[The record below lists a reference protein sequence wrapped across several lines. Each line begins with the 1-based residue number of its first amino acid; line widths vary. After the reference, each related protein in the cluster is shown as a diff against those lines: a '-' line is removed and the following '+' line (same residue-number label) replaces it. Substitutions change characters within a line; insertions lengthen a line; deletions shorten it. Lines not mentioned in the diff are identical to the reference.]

1 MMPAAALEIQM
12 LGRSSAFSAKTNT
25 TCAKLNFAKGWES
38 TMRNPASL
46 YVNFETDI
54 GRLPPLS
61 TFHATLHLQSN
72 DSEEISCRQANITPT
87 LDPTTI
93 SAIGYTTWGVFLFV
107 FLVGVLRSVY
117 SAPVTLDEEQRSI
130 RTVLPNVGDCLQ
142 YIQFVFLTGGL
153 SLRYPG
159 FYQPVV
165 SNLNWFS
172 LFVVGPVT
180 HGVTYDKVQDGIYV
194 MNGTYGGTFGLE
206 LMTQIA
212 GAPMTM
218 DTWINM
224 VVLMVIVA
232 LGCAVVIEVVW
243 LVNRHR
249 NSDGEVSESTVGL
262 RHTFSRVLRII
273 LSYFM
278 LPLAALSFY
287 QLDHASFLPAY
298 HTSLAVALIVAM
310 MGAFIWLL
318 RQIPTHSLG
327 VLIFDSTKRYRRI
340 APTEDFR
347 RHDETFI
354 LILFVLVFVRGAA
367 IGGLQISGPA
377 QLAVLGSCELLLL
390 ASIAGFQAYS
400 TFSIGAIAATMRL
413 CSLIFMVS
421 FLPDLAG
428 HETKSAIGYL
438 LLALHTGML
447 LLGFFVPAVCD
458 LVALCKRWWKTP
470 RPDVYGLRQ
479 LRQKPAAPAG
489 PPNGGLQAWLH
500 ILGSFLLYFNT
511 WGLISSFG
519 AFQAYYASDIL
530 RDNTAFQIST
540 IGSLQNFLMVF
551 LGFIIGP
558 IFDLGYSRYLLIIG
572 SLLVLVGLILQA
584 FCQNLWQF
592 LLCQGLIIGIG
603 TGCLSTLGV
612 ALPSQWFS
620 TRLPLANGIAAN
632 GSGVGGLVLPA
643 LFRAMQPKIGFRWTV
658 LVFALISLVTLGVSL
673 LVIKTSS
680 LKTPPAR
687 RPWIDRSVFRDAPF
701 LLFLGACCLL
711 FLGMYTP
718 YVYVQSYALDNA
730 LSSPDVALYLLS
742 ILNGAS
748 IVGRI
753 VPNFIVPY
761 TGILNMICAAVF
773 VMSIA
778 AFCFAATD
786 SQGSLIAVTVVYGFF
801 AGTFFALQPTTFVR
815 LTADKSYM
823 GTRFGL
829 VGLRVV
835 RSLQD
840 HGFTVTA
847 ISRTSS
853 TATFPAGVAVRKADL
868 SSVESL
874 TAALAGQDAVVSA
887 ISTVA
892 AVVKGAQDPL
902 VDAAIAAGV
911 KRFIPSEYG
920 LNTRNLKGEIL
931 GDWLI
936 AKTEAVDYL
945 IEKAKA
951 HEGFTWTGIGTSLF
965 FDWSITRGIYGI
977 DLANKSIDIFDS
989 GNQKVSTTSLV
1000 FLAEGI
1006 AAVIKHPDE
1015 TANQYINIIEFDVT
1029 QNQLLKLFEEET
1041 GAKWTVNHKTADE
1054 VNEEGKRKLAAGG
1067 RFPFEE
1073 FLIKYH
1079 FADVP
1084 GHSIPEEG
1092 KANKV
1097 LELPQSDLR
1106 EFVKGYIKEN
1116 SK

>member
-1 MMPAAALEIQM
+1 MPAAALEIQM

-25 TCAKLNFAKGWES
+25 TCAKLNFAKGWKS

-46 YVNFETDI
+46 YVNFETNI

-72 DSEEISCRQANITPT
+72 DSEDISCRQANITPT

-130 RTVLPNVGDCLQ
+130 QTVLPNVGDCLQ
-142 YIQFVFLTGGL
+142 YIQFVFLTGGI

-165 SNLNWFS
+165 SNLNWFA

-218 DTWINM
+218 DTWTNM

-249 NSDGEVSESTVGL
+249 NSNGEVSESTVGL

-458 LVALCKRWWKTP
+458 LIALCKTWWKAP
-470 RPDVYGLRQ
+470 RPDSQ
-479 LRQKPAAPAG
+479 
-489 PPNGGLQAWLH
+489 H
-500 ILGSFLLYFNT
+500 I
-511 WGLISSFG
+511 
-519 AFQAYYASDIL
+519 ASEFINYIKSIL
-530 RDNTAFQIST
+530 S
-540 IGSLQNFLMVF
+540 
-551 LGFIIGP
+551 P
-558 IFDLGYSRYLLIIG
+558 
-572 SLLVLVGLILQA
+572 
-584 FCQNLWQF
+584 
-592 LLCQGLIIGIG
+592 
-603 TGCLSTLGV
+603 
-612 ALPSQWFS
+612 
-620 TRLPLANGIAAN
+620 
-632 GSGVGGLVLPA
+632 
-643 LFRAMQPKIGFRWTV
+643 
-658 LVFALISLVTLGVSL
+658 
-673 LVIKTSS
+673 SS
-680 LKTPPAR
+680 LTIA
-687 RPWIDRSVFRDAPF
+687 WDVHLFFR
-701 LLFLGACCLL
+701 
-711 FLGMYTP
+711 
-718 YVYVQSYALDNA
+718 
-730 LSSPDVALYLLS
+730 LLS
-742 ILNGAS
+742 KIRKHCVAS
-748 IVGRI
+748 
-753 VPNFIVPY
+753 
-761 TGILNMICAAVF
+761 F
-773 VMSIA
+773 V
-778 AFCFAATD
+778 C
-786 SQGSLIAVTVVYGFF
+786 L
-801 AGTFFALQPTTFVR
+801 PT
-815 LTADKSYM
+815 
-823 GTRFGL
+823 
-829 VGLRVV
+829 
-835 RSLQD
+835 
-840 HGFTVTA
+840 
-847 ISRTSS
+847 
-853 TATFPAGVAVRKADL
+853 
-868 SSVESL
+868 
-874 TAALAGQDAVVSA
+874 
-887 ISTVA
+887 
-892 AVVKGAQDPL
+892 
-902 VDAAIAAGV
+902 
-911 KRFIPSEYG
+911 
-920 LNTRNLKGEIL
+920 
-931 GDWLI
+931 
-936 AKTEAVDYL
+936 
-945 IEKAKA
+945 IEK
-951 HEGFTWTGIGTSLF
+951 HIR
-965 FDWSITRGIYGI
+965 IR
-977 DLANKSIDIFDS
+977 
-989 GNQKVSTTSLV
+989 
-1000 FLAEGI
+1000 
-1006 AAVIKHPDE
+1006 HPGRE
-1015 TANQYINIIEFDVT
+1015 AIHPAFRVHH
-1029 QNQLLKLFEEET
+1029 
-1041 GAKWTVNHKTADE
+1041 V
-1054 VNEEGKRKLAAGG
+1054 AG
-1067 RFPFEE
+1067 
-1073 FLIKYH
+1073 
-1079 FADVP
+1079 
-1084 GHSIPEEG
+1084 
-1092 KANKV
+1092 
-1097 LELPQSDLR
+1097 
-1106 EFVKGYIKEN
+1106 
-1116 SK
+1116 

>member
-1 MMPAAALEIQM
+1 MLARLGLVGLLASCASGAYVQWQTCDEVSSRNDLFAPTSLDAKLRQLDDGDERLSFRVGRWIEEEECEEIARMMPAAALEIQM

-25 TCAKLNFAKGWES
+25 TCAKLNFAKGWKS

-428 HETKSAIGYL
+428 HDTKSAIGYL

-458 LVALCKRWWKTP
+458 LVTLCKTWWKAP

-479 LRQKPAAPAG
+479 LRRRQVSRTNLSTMYDADSSYGLPSEHDAFGEPAAG
-489 PPNGGLQAWLH
+489 YLH
-500 ILGSFLLYFNT
+500 PTYRPDS
-511 WGLISSFG
+511 
-519 AFQAYYASDIL
+519 
-530 RDNTAFQIST
+530 
-540 IGSLQNFLMVF
+540 
-551 LGFIIGP
+551 P
-558 IFDLGYSRYLLIIG
+558 
-572 SLLVLVGLILQA
+572 
-584 FCQNLWQF
+584 
-592 LLCQGLIIGIG
+592 
-603 TGCLSTLGV
+603 STL
-612 ALPSQWFS
+612 
-620 TRLPLANGIAAN
+620 RLN
-632 GSGVGGLVLPA
+632 S
-643 LFRAMQPKIGFRWTV
+643 
-658 LVFALISLVTLGVSL
+658 
-673 LVIKTSS
+673 
-680 LKTPPAR
+680 
-687 RPWIDRSVFRDAPF
+687 
-701 LLFLGACCLL
+701 
-711 FLGMYTP
+711 
-718 YVYVQSYALDNA
+718 
-730 LSSPDVALYLLS
+730 
-742 ILNGAS
+742 
-748 IVGRI
+748 
-753 VPNFIVPY
+753 
-761 TGILNMICAAVF
+761 
-773 VMSIA
+773 
-778 AFCFAATD
+778 
-786 SQGSLIAVTVVYGFF
+786 
-801 AGTFFALQPTTFVR
+801 
-815 LTADKSYM
+815 
-823 GTRFGL
+823 
-829 VGLRVV
+829 
-835 RSLQD
+835 
-840 HGFTVTA
+840 
-847 ISRTSS
+847 
-853 TATFPAGVAVRKADL
+853 
-868 SSVESL
+868 
-874 TAALAGQDAVVSA
+874 
-887 ISTVA
+887 
-892 AVVKGAQDPL
+892 
-902 VDAAIAAGV
+902 
-911 KRFIPSEYG
+911 
-920 LNTRNLKGEIL
+920 
-931 GDWLI
+931 
-936 AKTEAVDYL
+936 
-945 IEKAKA
+945 
-951 HEGFTWTGIGTSLF
+951 
-965 FDWSITRGIYGI
+965 
-977 DLANKSIDIFDS
+977 
-989 GNQKVSTTSLV
+989 STTSSRYYRPPRSPSRGTSISSSDYYRRSESIASPASSAYPPSRSTSASTTV
-1000 FLAEGI
+1000 AEKRSIQRSESIMSPGRLSEESI
-1006 AAVIKHPDE
+1006 
-1015 TANQYINIIEFDVT
+1015 
-1029 QNQLLKLFEEET
+1029 EEEDSALEPQPSSTKADGRPLGPRWSDYSFREADLYYGAPRPAPATRASEEIPRPPAPKPSLRSTSGIWAKFT
-1041 GAKWTVNHKTADE
+1041 GQ
-1054 VNEEGKRKLAAGG
+1054 
-1067 RFPFEE
+1067 P
-1073 FLIKYH
+1073 
-1079 FADVP
+1079 
-1084 GHSIPEEG
+1084 SIEHGFQVVRPPRPEQG
-1092 KANKV
+1092 FVVVRPNRPSN
-1097 LELPQSDLR
+1097 LSSSSSSSDGETR
-1106 EFVKGYIKEN
+1106 
-1116 SK
+1116 

>member
-25 TCAKLNFAKGWES
+25 TCAKLNFAKGWKS

-142 YIQFVFLTGGL
+142 YIQFVFLTG
-153 SLRYPG
+153 
-159 FYQPVV
+159 
-165 SNLNWFS
+165 
-172 LFVVGPVT
+172 
-180 HGVTYDKVQDGIYV
+180 
-194 MNGTYGGTFGLE
+194 
-206 LMTQIA
+206 
-212 GAPMTM
+212 APMTM

-249 NSDGEVSESTVGL
+249 NFDGEVSESTVGL

-458 LVALCKRWWKTP
+458 LVALCKTWWKAP
-470 RPDVYGLRQ
+470 RPDSQ
-479 LRQKPAAPAG
+479 
-489 PPNGGLQAWLH
+489 H
-500 ILGSFLLYFNT
+500 IASE
-511 WGLISSFG
+511 LINYIKS
-519 AFQAYYASDIL
+519 IL
-530 RDNTAFQIST
+530 S
-540 IGSLQNFLMVF
+540 
-551 LGFIIGP
+551 P
-558 IFDLGYSRYLLIIG
+558 
-572 SLLVLVGLILQA
+572 
-584 FCQNLWQF
+584 
-592 LLCQGLIIGIG
+592 
-603 TGCLSTLGV
+603 
-612 ALPSQWFS
+612 
-620 TRLPLANGIAAN
+620 
-632 GSGVGGLVLPA
+632 
-643 LFRAMQPKIGFRWTV
+643 
-658 LVFALISLVTLGVSL
+658 
-673 LVIKTSS
+673 SS
-680 LKTPPAR
+680 LTIAG
-687 RPWIDRSVFRDAPF
+687 DVHLFFR
-701 LLFLGACCLL
+701 
-711 FLGMYTP
+711 
-718 YVYVQSYALDNA
+718 
-730 LSSPDVALYLLS
+730 LLS
-742 ILNGAS
+742 KIRKHCVAS
-748 IVGRI
+748 FVCLPTIKKHIRIHHPGREAI
-753 VPNFIVPY
+753 HP
-761 TGILNMICAAVF
+761 
-773 VMSIA
+773 
-778 AFCFAATD
+778 AF
-786 SQGSLIAVTVVYGFF
+786 
-801 AGTFFALQPTTFVR
+801 
-815 LTADKSYM
+815 
-823 GTRFGL
+823 
-829 VGLRVV
+829 
-835 RSLQD
+835 
-840 HGFTVTA
+840 
-847 ISRTSS
+847 
-853 TATFPAGVAVRKADL
+853 
-868 SSVESL
+868 
-874 TAALAGQDAVVSA
+874 
-887 ISTVA
+887 
-892 AVVKGAQDPL
+892 
-902 VDAAIAAGV
+902 
-911 KRFIPSEYG
+911 
-920 LNTRNLKGEIL
+920 
-931 GDWLI
+931 
-936 AKTEAVDYL
+936 
-945 IEKAKA
+945 
-951 HEGFTWTGIGTSLF
+951 
-965 FDWSITRGIYGI
+965 
-977 DLANKSIDIFDS
+977 
-989 GNQKVSTTSLV
+989 
-1000 FLAEGI
+1000 
-1006 AAVIKHPDE
+1006 
-1015 TANQYINIIEFDVT
+1015 
-1029 QNQLLKLFEEET
+1029 
-1041 GAKWTVNHKTADE
+1041 
-1054 VNEEGKRKLAAGG
+1054 
-1067 RFPFEE
+1067 
-1073 FLIKYH
+1073 
-1079 FADVP
+1079 
-1084 GHSIPEEG
+1084 
-1092 KANKV
+1092 
-1097 LELPQSDLR
+1097 
-1106 EFVKGYIKEN
+1106 
-1116 SK
+1116 